1 MYFCAIGNIEAA
13 ESRYEIIEELA
24 PDHPDTK
31 DVFPYL
37 MSARLN
43 AGKKRMEE
51 EERTRINVKTNTTD
65 ITIQREIKAV
75 FANKETIA

>member
-37 MSARLN
+37 MNARLN